1 MRAMEQAAAK
11 RCDMELKD
19 PRLIESEVELS
30 AAEKAERC
38 CCRPMLTLIM
48 KGVSS
53 RDERI

>member
-1 MRAMEQAAAK
+1 MEQAAAK

-38 CCRPMLTLIM
+38 CRPMLTLIM

>member
-1 MRAMEQAAAK
+1 MEQAAAK